1 MAKRRSH
8 EDLAKVLRPV
18 DQVPIEELPTDRPWR
33 QEILEWLKRNEM
45 TQTTLATW
53 VGVSQS
59 VISNM
64 LNEKNQS
71 FRARSEFVRKVGEA
85 TGIGLPITARAEVA
99 MKRIVESGNEEAS
112 SAAALQI
119 EALAEHVTT
128 RHRSGGHR

>member
-8 EDLAKVLRPV
+8 DDLAKLLRPV
-18 DQVPIEELPTDRPWR
+18 DHVTVEELPTDQPWR
-33 QEILEWLKRNEM
+33 REVLEWLRRNEM

-71 FRARSEFVRKVGEA
+71 FRARSEFVRRVGEA
-85 TGIGLPITARAEVA
+85 TGIGLPITARAEIA
-99 MKRIVESGNEEAS
+99 MKRIVESGNQEAS

-119 EALAEHVTT
+119 EALAEHVTS
-128 RHRSGGHR
+128 RPRP